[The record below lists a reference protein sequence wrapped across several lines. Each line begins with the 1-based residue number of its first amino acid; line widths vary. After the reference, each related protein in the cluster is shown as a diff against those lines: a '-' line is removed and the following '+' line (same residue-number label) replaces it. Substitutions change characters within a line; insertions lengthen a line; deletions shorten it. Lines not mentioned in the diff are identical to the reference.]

1 MPQCEW
7 CGECEDDSAGEDQQT
22 QQIVEDFSE
31 DEEFADKVEI
41 KEVGSHWLCSYCRD
55 NKCVELT
62 KFSESGMYQK
72 ETAKYHNFIV
82 KRKRE
87 AFEKATEE
95 LKEAEDASRA
105 FYERQQAKLKKKKE
119 ESQKP
124 KEEEGV
130 TEPPK
135 KKAKTSD
142 VADAGGDD
150 DED

>member
-7 CGECEDDSAGEDQQT
+7 CGECEDDSAGEDQET

-31 DEEFADKVEI
+31 EEDFNGEAEI
-41 KEVGSHWLCSYCRD
+41 KEVGSHWLCSNCRY
-55 NKCVELT
+55 NKCWQLT
-62 KFSESGMYQK
+62 KFSENGEYCK

-87 AFEKATEE
+87 AFETAAEE

-105 FYERQQAKLKKKKE
+105 FYERQIAKLKKKKE
-119 ESQKP
+119 KA
-124 KEEEGV
+124 KEDEKEA

-142 VADAGGDD
+142 ETAG
-150 DED
+150 DEE